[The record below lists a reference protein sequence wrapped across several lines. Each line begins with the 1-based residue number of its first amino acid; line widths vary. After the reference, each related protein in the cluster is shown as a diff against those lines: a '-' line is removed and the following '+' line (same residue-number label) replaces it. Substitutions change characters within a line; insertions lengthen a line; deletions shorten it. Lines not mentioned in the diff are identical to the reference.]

1 MLDGD
6 GVVVADHAQRAHHV
20 LPNLVVVTVAHGAE
34 DPGAVDFVAVVLG
47 VQHAVGLGVDLV
59 DLGVLGVEE
68 VDGLAQV
75 ADGVDRVNALPEQ
88 MRGIEVRADEGA
100 YGLAQTKQRF
110 GVVDAEARVHFQ
122 RDFLHPVRGGK
133 GGRTP
138 PVGNEH
144 LLPLVFQNFLIIIRP
159 GTGNPVGRAILRA
172 AAGTAAEAHNALYAQ
187 PFGQQH
193 RVLKILPKGFG
204 HVRVG
209 MDGVAVRAERRQF
222 QTVFLQYALE
232 CG

>member
-1 MLDGD
+1 M
-6 GVVVADHAQRAHHV
+6 A
-20 LPNLVVVTVAHGAE
+20 
-34 DPGAVDFVAVVLG
+34 
-47 VQHAVGLGVDLV
+47 
-59 DLGVLGVEE
+59 
-68 VDGLAQV
+68 
-75 ADGVDRVNALPEQ
+75 
-88 MRGIEVRADEGA
+88 GIEVRTDQGA
-100 YGLAQTKQRF
+100 YGLAQTKPRF

-193 RVLKILPKGFG
+193 RVLKVLPKGFG

-209 MDGVAVRAERRQF
+209 MDGVAVRAERRQL

-232 CG
+232 CGQRAFILQKKGRVAMRLAGIAAAADFHRVHAALGQVLHGAFNGHVAQHMVKNRELHDGGHSFCSPGIRLHRRFSCSILYLGLG